1 MPSLFVLVIIIG
13 LLPAI
18 PTLIALVHYALGPVF
33 KLLCEVIVLVVLV
46 LITAAL
52 ALIVRIL
59 HLLFLEFNGR
69 TFINP
74 IGGGDHDDASDGN
87 SSQGNN
93 GNNSDHGG
101 SRGDSSHRGSSS
113 SWPSDNSNLL
123 RGRGSGRVGLALAA
137 NPTIVAQDTASSVE
151 SSEGMGGGVTL
162 RNGHDLVAPI
172 TNGKSCHLNISNA
185 F

>member
-1 MPSLFVLVIIIG
+1 MHPLFVLAVIIG

-33 KLLCEVIVLVVLV
+33 RLLCEVIVLMVLV

-87 SSQGNN
+87 GSQGNN
-93 GNNSDHGG
+93 GDSDHGG
-101 SRGDSSHRGSSS
+101 SRDDSSHRGSSS

-123 RGRGSGRVGLALAA
+123 RGWGSGRAEAALAA
-137 NPTIVAQDTASSVE
+137 NPTIVVQDTASSVA
-151 SSEGMGGGVTL
+151 SSEGTGGGVTL
-162 RNGHDLVAPI
+162 RNGHDLVAPV